1 MKTMKKAVCILLA
14 LCLLLAL
21 AACGGGQSAQTEDG
35 GDDAAQTGEEA
46 PAEAAAQEQVT
57 VHFGTGEKNGFYS
70 EQPASATLTAQV
82 PQDGTYLLD
91 LYAQGAYGDDAP
103 KLAVSSPDA
112 ALAVV
117 NSQTSYGDAAT
128 GGLYCLVELTAGEY
142 TIQAENACSLSADLT
157 LVYPIESVLDPMEA
171 GAYVCTLDEA
181 MTVNYTL
188 TGSDAH
194 AEIYNGPAD
203 DMREVGSVMAW
214 DEEGSGELNT
224 DRNSISF
231 EPGEVVIDIRDNG
244 RDATLEGAEADMS
257 TNEAAVL
264 RGESIEFA
272 VEGDENSLGISSHS
286 ADEPTTGTATIQG
299 DGYYFLDV
307 DLTTYWEG
315 DEFSFS
321 SDIPAL
327 PDLAAVPDWATAPS
341 DFAGEETRIYMV
353 TDVASGTYTMTVGN
367 VMCDASF
374 FPVQTVDSL
383 AGDFEG
389 RGIYVCFLD
398 EPAEVTYTIDE
409 YSAEWVHFYGGAG
422 EDGFLQDLTPDMDLG
437 SGGPVEVTVQFP
449 AGAAVIDG
457 HIYHVESLTGVQN

>member
-1 MKTMKKAVCILLA
+1 MKNIRKYMTALLA
-14 LCLLLAL
+14 VCLLLTT
-21 AACGGGQSAQTEDG
+21 AAGA
-35 GDDAAQTGEEA
+35 A
-46 PAEAAAQEQVT
+46 PAEAAETGQERVT
-57 VHFGTGEKNGFYS
+57 VYFEADGEHRFYTEEPS
-70 EQPASATLTAQV
+70 SVTMTAQV

-91 LYAQGAYGDDAP
+91 LYAEGAWMDSSQP
-103 KLAVSSPDA
+103 PVAVSSPDE

-117 NSQTSYGDAAT
+117 NDQESYGDAN
-128 GGLYCLVELTAGEY
+128 GSVICLVELTAGEY

-231 EPGEVVIDIRDNG
+231 EPGEVVIDFRDNG